1 MLVDVLG
8 FGLVARQ
15 ISVIVVRGS
24 NVPVGRS
31 AEEKVCEGATHCG
44 IGEGPASS
52 SFAWKAR
59 GRFTMGADGEVSSK
73 KLKGLSPTLEGCWAV
88 SSKSVTRGGAGDRPT
103 SVSSSRWA
111 RGRFTTG
118 EISSTMSKML

>member
-15 ISVIVVRGS
+15 ISVIVGRGS
-24 NVPVGRS
+24 NVTVDRS
-31 AEEKVCEGATHCG
+31 AEGKSCKGDTYCG

-52 SFAWKAR
+52 FAWMAR
-59 GRFTMGADGEVSSK
+59 GRLTMGADGDVSSK
-73 KLKGLSPTLEGCWAV
+73 KLKRLSPTLEGCSV
-88 SSKSVTRGGAGDRPT
+88 SSSKSVTRGGAGDRPT

-118 EISSTMSKML
+118 EVSSTMSKML